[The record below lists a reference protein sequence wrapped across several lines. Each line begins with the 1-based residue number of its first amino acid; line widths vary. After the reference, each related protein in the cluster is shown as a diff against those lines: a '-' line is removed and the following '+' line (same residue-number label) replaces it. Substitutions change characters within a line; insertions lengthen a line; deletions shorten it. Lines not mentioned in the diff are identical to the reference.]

1 MNKKKIFIAI
11 DTNKVSKAKKIIR
24 NSRTNKI
31 KVGYKFGLEFFYSK
45 DGRKFLSNL
54 KNQTI
59 FLDLKLNDIPNTIRS
74 ALKSL
79 KDLKISYMTVHLS
92 SGLSALKIL
101 KKESKGIKIAGVTTL
116 TSLNNKDL
124 KAIGYNKKVNE
135 LVKHQAKLAT
145 KAKLDA
151 IVCSG
156 HEIRSVKRVF
166 KKEIITPGIKI
177 HNAKNDQK
185 RVMRPTDAFAAGS
198 NWLVIGRSITN
209 GNIKKNIK
217 NLTEILED
225 WCNLRFVEL
234 RIAKH

>member
-24 NSRTNKI
+24 DSRTNKI

-45 DGRKFLSNL
+45 DGRKFLSSL

-59 FLDLKLNDIPNTIRS
+59 FLDLKLNDIPNTVRS
-74 ALKSL
+74 AMKSL
-79 KDLKISYMTVHLS
+79 KDLKISYLTVHLS
-92 SGLSALKIL
+92 SGLSALKAL
-101 KKESKGIKIAGVTTL
+101 KKESRHIKIVGVTTL

-124 KAIGYNKKVNE
+124 KEIGYNKKVNE
-135 LVKHQAKLAT
+135 LVRHQAKLAA

-156 HEIRSVKRVF
+156 HEIRSVKKVF
-166 KKEIITPGIKI
+166 KKEVITPGIKI
-177 HNAKNDQK
+177 KNTQNDQK
-185 RVMRPTDAFAAGS
+185 RIMKPKDAFAAGS
-198 NWLVIGRSITN
+198 DWLVIGRSITN

-217 NLTEILED
+217 YFLEN
-225 WCNLRFVEL
+225 CL
-234 RIAKH
+234 